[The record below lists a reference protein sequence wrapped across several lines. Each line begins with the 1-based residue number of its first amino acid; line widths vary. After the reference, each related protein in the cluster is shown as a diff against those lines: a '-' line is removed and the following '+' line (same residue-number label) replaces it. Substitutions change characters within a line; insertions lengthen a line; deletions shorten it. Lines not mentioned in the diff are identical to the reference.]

1 MTAARLTPERLATE
15 ASRRAFLDA
24 QVAALRAGHPEAAPR
39 SPICPAPLATR
50 LPIDPTE
57 ALKAVGLYRK
67 SIRAQPVMR
76 GYTPTK
82 TFWPVAFPYKTGQY
96 LTKLSRSVSR
106 DWRMIL
112 TNISTTSLAGGRLT
126 SSQGLNLIRIVEELR
141 KHCYLK
147 VSEDGRPLQ
156 SREQVVQ
163 MVGGRFC
170 FARECGMSEAT
181 FYRALKHPLAHLWL
195 RSQKVQRLDQETAAR
210 RNAATLFSVTLYEPI
225 IPEDLEAAFFAES
238 VQEAEIF
245 VVPDFNSQDDRT
257 KRSSTTTQKQSNC
270 GKLTEGLLGASS
282 AGTAREDLL
291 RCLDSAALITRAGER
306 GTLSPTLDQATGNLE
321 GCLDRLRSANPQL
334 WEFAVQIAI
343 HHDDPATHA
352 VAAIGFYKALV
363 HLGVKVVRR
372 CIQRLEKWRLKG
384 QRIETPGRLL
394 MHLLNEK
401 ARAATGFNI
410 HDLGTEPG
418 GVMS

>member
-1 MTAARLTPERLATE
+1 MTASRLTPERLATE
-15 ASRRAFLDA
+15 ATRRAFLDA

-67 SIRAQPVMR
+67 SIRAKPVLS

-82 TFWPVAFPYKTGQY
+82 TFWPVAFPYKAGQH

-112 TNISTTSLAGGRLT
+112 TSISTTSLAGGRLT

-195 RSQKVQRLDQETAAR
+195 RSQKVQRIDQDTAAR
-210 RNAATLFSVTLYEPI
+210 RNAATLFSVSLYEPV

-245 VVPDFNSQDDRT
+245 VVPDFTFQLDRT
-257 KRSSTTTQKQSNC
+257 KGSSTTTQKQRDC
-270 GKLTEGLLGASS
+270 GKPEGGFGASS
-282 AGTAREDLL
+282 AETAREDLL
-291 RCLDSAALITRAGER
+291 RCLDGAALIARAGER
-306 GTLSPTLDQATGNLE
+306 GTLSPNLDSVTNSLE
-321 GCLDRLRSANPQL
+321 GCLDRLRNANPQF

-363 HLGVKVVRR
+363 HLGVKTVRR

-384 QRIETPGRLL
+384 QKIETPGRLL

-418 GVMS
+418 GVVA

>member
-1 MTAARLTPERLATE
+1 MTSE
-15 ASRRAFLDA
+15 AGRRAFLEA
-24 QVAALRAGHPEAAPR
+24 QKTALLAGNPKAAPR
-39 SPICPAPLATR
+39 IPPASPTTR
-50 LPIDPTE
+50 LPVDPTE

-67 SIRAQPVMR
+67 SIRARPVMS

-82 TFWPVAFPYKTGQY
+82 TFWPVAFPYQAGQH

-106 DWRMIL
+106 DWRLIL
-112 TNISTTSLAGGRLT
+112 TGISSTSLAGGRLT
-126 SSQGLNLIRIVEELR
+126 GAQGLNLIRIIEELR

-147 VSEDGRPLQ
+147 VGEDGRPLQ

-181 FYRALKHPLAHLWL
+181 FYRALQHPLAHLWL
-195 RSQKVQRLDQETAAR
+195 RSQKVQRIEEGTAAR
-210 RNAATLFSVTLYEPI
+210 RNVATLFSVTLYEPV

-238 VQEAEIF
+238 VQEVEIF
-245 VVPDFNSQDDRT
+245 VVPDSHSQGETT
-257 KRSSTTTQKQSNC
+257 KGSSTTTQKQRDC
-270 GKLTEGLLGASS
+270 GKPEQGFGASS
-282 AGTAREDLL
+282 AETAREDLL
-291 RCLDSAALITRAGER
+291 RCLDGAALITRAGER
-306 GTLSPTLDQATGNLE
+306 GMLSLTLDSVIHNLE
-321 GCLDRLRSANPQL
+321 GCLDRLRNANSQL

-352 VAAIGFYKALV
+352 MAAIGFYKALV
-363 HLGVKVVRR
+363 HLGVKTVRR
-372 CIQRLEKWRLKG
+372 CIQRIEKWRLKG
-384 QRIETPGRLL
+384 QQIETPGRLL

-418 GVMS
+418 SALS

>member
-1 MTAARLTPERLATE
+1 LGKPLNPRLADEFSVCIDRGNVAAVQQSQRLATE
-15 ASRRAFLDA
+15 ATRRAFLDA

-39 SPICPAPLATR
+39 AIRCPAPTTTR
-50 LPIDPTE
+50 SPVDTTE

-67 SIRAQPVMR
+67 SIRAKPVMS

-82 TFWPVAFPYKTGQY
+82 TFWPVAFPYKAGQY
-96 LTKLSRSVSR
+96 LTKLSRSVSC

-112 TNISTTSLAGGRLT
+112 TGISTTSLAGGRLT

-147 VSEDGRPLQ
+147 VSEDGRPMQ

-170 FARECGMSEAT
+170 FARECGMSETT

-195 RSQKVQRLDQETAAR
+195 RSQKVQRLDKDTAAR
-210 RNAATLFSVTLYEPI
+210 RNAATLFSVALYEPV

-245 VVPDFNSQDDRT
+245 VVPDFNSQGETT
-257 KRSSTTTQKQSNC
+257 KGSSTTAQRQSNC
-270 GKLTEGLLGASS
+270 GKLTASLSGASS
-282 AGTAREDLL
+282 AGEAREDLL
-291 RCLDSAALITRAGER
+291 RCLDGAALLARAGER
-306 GTLSPTLDQATGNLE
+306 GNVSPN
-321 GCLDRLRSANPQL
+321 
-334 WEFAVQIAI
+334 
-343 HHDDPATHA
+343 
-352 VAAIGFYKALV
+352 
-363 HLGVKVVRR
+363 
-372 CIQRLEKWRLKG
+372 RLEKWRLKG
-384 QRIETPGRLL
+384 QKIETPGRLL

-410 HDLGTEPG
+410 NDLGTEPG
-418 GVMS
+418 GVVA

>member
-1 MTAARLTPERLATE
+1 MTPERLATE
-15 ASRRAFLDA
+15 ATRRAFLEA
-24 QVAALRAGHPEAAPR
+24 QKAALLAGQPQAAPR
-39 SPICPAPLATR
+39 IAPAAPLTR

-57 ALKAVGLYRK
+57 ALKAAGLYRK
-67 SIRAQPVMR
+67 SIRAQPVPS

-82 TFWPVAFPYKTGQY
+82 TFWPVMFPYKAGQY

-112 TNISTTSLAGGRLT
+112 TGISTTSLAGGRLT
-126 SSQGLNLIRIVEELR
+126 GSQGLNLIRIVEELR

-147 VSEDGRPLQ
+147 ISEDGRPLQ

-195 RSQKVQRLDQETAAR
+195 RSQKVQRIDEGTSAR
-210 RNAATLFSVTLYEPI
+210 RNAATLFSVTLYEPV
-225 IPEDLEAAFFAES
+225 IPADLEDAFFAES
-238 VQEAEIF
+238 VQEPEIF
-245 VVPDFNSQDDRT
+245 VVPDFNSQLDRT
-257 KRSSTTTQKQSNC
+257 KRSSTTTQEQRDC
-270 GKLTEGLLGASS
+270 GKLDGDSGASL
-282 AGTAREDLL
+282 AEKAREDLL
-291 RCLDSAALITRAGER
+291 RCLDGAALISRAGER
-306 GTLSPTLDQATGNLE
+306 GTLSPTLDPVTSSLE
-321 GCLDRLRSANPQL
+321 GCLDRLRNANPEL

-384 QRIETPGRLL
+384 QKIETPGRLL

-418 GVMS
+418 SVVA

>member
-15 ASRRAFLDA
+15 ATRRAFLGA

-39 SPICPAPLATR
+39 ISRYPVPSTR
-50 LPIDPTE
+50 LPVDPTE

-67 SIRAQPVMR
+67 SIRARPVLT

-82 TFWPVAFPYKTGQY
+82 TFWPVAFPYKAGQH

-106 DWRMIL
+106 DWRLIL
-112 TNISTTSLAGGRLT
+112 TSISTTSLAGGRLMG
-126 SSQGLNLIRIVEELR
+126 SQGLNLIRIIEELR

-147 VSEDGRPLQ
+147 VGEDGRPLQ

-181 FYRALKHPLAHLWL
+181 FYRALQHPLAHLWL
-195 RSQKVQRLDQETAAR
+195 RSQKVQRIDEGTAAR
-210 RNAATLFSVTLYEPI
+210 RNVATLFSVTLYEPV
-225 IPEDLEAAFFAES
+225 IPADLEAAFFAGS
-238 VQEAEIF
+238 VQESQIL
-245 VVPDFNSQDDRT
+245 VVPDGHSQ
-257 KRSSTTTQKQSNC
+257 
-270 GKLTEGLLGASS
+270 GKTTEGSSRVTQNHSTGGKPAEQLSGAVS

-291 RCLDSAALITRAGER
+291 RCLDGAALISRTGGR
-306 GTLSPTLDQATGNLE
+306 GTHPCDLGSPSDSLE
-321 GCLDRLRSANPQL
+321 GCVDRLRNTNPQL

-363 HLGVKVVRR
+363 HLGVKTVTR

-384 QRIETPGRLL
+384 QKIHTPGRLL

-418 GVMS
+418 SVLA